1 MIDLQGSNVLLG
13 TLDKMSVQFL
23 IDTIHLDKNGTPQSL
38 KRVWMNL
45 KEKLF
50 SFSQH
55 YGKQLLLD
63 DS

>member
-38 KRVWMNL
+38 KRV
-45 KEKLF
+45 
-50 SFSQH
+50 
-55 YGKQLLLD
+55 
-63 DS
+63 